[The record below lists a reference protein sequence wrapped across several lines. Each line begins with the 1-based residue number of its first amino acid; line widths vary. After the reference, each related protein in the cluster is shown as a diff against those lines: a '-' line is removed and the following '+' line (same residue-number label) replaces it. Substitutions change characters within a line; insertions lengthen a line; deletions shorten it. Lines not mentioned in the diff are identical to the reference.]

1 MREPENILQVDK
13 LGTVDW
19 MGFIFF
25 QPSSRNVAEVPTYL
39 PQQCKRVGVFVNAE
53 IADITDKVRAFGF
66 EIVQLHGDEST
77 EYCRQLKSVLGD
89 NIKMIKT
96 VQISS
101 ESDIIRTAEYES
113 IIDYF
118 IFETKCSSYGGS
130 GKQFDWD
137 ILEHYNGS
145 IPFLIT
151 GGICAEDV
159 QKVQNFRHPQFAG
172 IDLNSRFEVSPA
184 LKNITILKDFVSKV
198 KSF

>member
-184 LKNITILKDFVSKV
+184 LKNITLLKDFVSKV